1 MTPDLYTM
9 AGPALLLG
17 LAFLGSSIGCA
28 IGFSAAQ
35 GAMARTDEGHGLF
48 IGMAAAPSSQTVFG
62 FIMMNMMREALLAGT
77 VTPLS
82 GIFIGFSAG
91 VAICSSSIFQGKV
104 VAAAIQSVA
113 KQPSLFGKSMVGI
126 GIIESFSI
134 LSVVFFLQLLK

>member
-1 MTPDLYTM
+1 M

-17 LAFLGSSIGCA
+17 LALLGSAIGCSIGFCA
-28 IGFSAAQ
+28 ASGV
-35 GAMARTDEGHGLF
+35 MARTDEGHGKF

-62 FIMMNMMREALLAGT
+62 FIMMNMMRAAILEGT

-82 GIFIGFSAG
+82 AIFIGVSAG
-91 VAICSSSIFQGKV
+91 VAILASSVYQGKV

-113 KQPSLFGKSMVGI
+113 RQPSLFGKSMVGV